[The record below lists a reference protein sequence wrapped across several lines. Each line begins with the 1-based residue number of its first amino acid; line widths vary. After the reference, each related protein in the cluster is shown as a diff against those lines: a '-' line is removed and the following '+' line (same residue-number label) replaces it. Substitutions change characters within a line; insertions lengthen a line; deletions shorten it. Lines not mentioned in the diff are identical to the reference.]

1 MGTIDQSTEALL
13 HRHHGRLRSPCGLA
27 APGAGQHE
35 PRQHAGHGHLRGHE
49 GHDADGSVEPAAAAA
64 DGDDEAAVDDAE
76 RRLPAD
82 AGLWTTDAGWPTD
95 AGRPE

>member
-35 PRQHAGHGHLRGHE
+35 PRQHGWRPDGGY
-49 GHDADGSVEPAAAAA
+49 DADGTAYPAADAA
-64 DGDDEAAVDDAE
+64 DGDDEAAVHDAE
-76 RRLPAD
+76 LWTAD
-82 AGLWTTDAGWPTD
+82 ADAAGRHAD
-95 AGRPE
+95 AGRPERRPGQLVGH